1 MSFNFGRKE
10 NLTKIIESGTV
21 QLNFTFVRG
30 LSFSAF
36 IHSFHSGLRSDPQ
49 ALRKFPLKPRPVV
62 AAVVIVVA
70 ASESYKIVYYSKL
83 NG

>member
-1 MSFNFGRKE
+1 MIFNFSRKE

-36 IHSFHSGLRSDPQ
+36 IHSFRFALRSDPQ
-49 ALRKFPLKPRPVV
+49 ELRKFPLKPRPVV
-62 AAVVIVVA
+62 AAVIVVA